1 MPTLYKIFV
10 FYLYI
15 NMKLINT
22 SGTRL
27 FKIIPRYVSIGN
39 VTVKLTSE
47 STNVT
52 IEKLNIFVGYDAN
65 YMNVSVYFD
74 GLIEGDFY
82 RLEILNTSAGSPI
95 PQNEII
101 YKDRVFCTDQAINQ
115 NADQYYSV
123 NKDQYISEESSDN
136 EFIII

>member
-27 FKIIPRYVSIGN
+27 FKIIPRYIFINN

-52 IEKLNIFVGYDAN
+52 IEKTNIFVGRDEN
-65 YMNVSVYFD
+65 YLNVSVYFD

-82 RLEILNTSAGSPI
+82 RLEILNTSDGSPI

-115 NADQYYSV
+115 NADEYYNV

>member
-27 FKIIPRYVSIGN
+27 FKIIPRYIFINN

-47 STNVT
+47 STNV
-52 IEKLNIFVGYDAN
+52 ISKKQIFLLGV
-65 YMNVSVYFD
+65 MK
-74 GLIEGDFY
+74 
-82 RLEILNTSAGSPI
+82 
-95 PQNEII
+95 II
-101 YKDRVFCTDQAINQ
+101 
-115 NADQYYSV
+115 
-123 NKDQYISEESSDN
+123 
-136 EFIII
+136 